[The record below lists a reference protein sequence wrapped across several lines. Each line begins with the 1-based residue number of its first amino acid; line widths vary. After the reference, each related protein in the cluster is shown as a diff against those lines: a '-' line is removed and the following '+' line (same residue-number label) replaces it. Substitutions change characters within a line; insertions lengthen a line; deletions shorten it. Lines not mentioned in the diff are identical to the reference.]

1 MDPPTWSD
9 LSSTVTSWPHSFSF
23 QARDSAVIPEPIITI
38 FFIYCIADANAIRCL
53 VGVYYIVKDADVMKF
68 RKNGL
73 AIKTSI
79 IFIYSS
85 KLQLRLSP
93 CCYLKLIK

>member
-38 FFIYCIADANAIRCL
+38 FFIQCIPKFTEKRCL
-53 VGVYYIVKDADVMKF
+53 GEVYNIVKYAKIDE
-68 RKNGL
+68 
-73 AIKTSI
+73 I
-79 IFIYSS
+79 
-85 KLQLRLSP
+85 
-93 CCYLKLIK
+93 